1 MRFKYTFGFFLLSL
15 LIACGGGG
23 GGGDITVV
31 TNQSLPAISSK
42 ASNAKI
48 LSIHPV
54 IDQPANLQDAIA
66 VLKIIVGLEINPGGA
81 AITPYQAYAADY
93 DGNGIIELSDAI
105 GILKEIVGLTLNN
118 IQWVLM
124 DSLDE
129 TLAAKAS
136 LTPGAVPNIQTPI
149 IGEIIAVM
157 RGDVTGKNVRTVTLT
172 EGILLIESQS
182 TAAFDVSVFQA
193 ETDADILDSAVYR

>member
-1 MRFKYTFGFFLLSL
+1 MRVKCISGVFILSL
-15 LIACGGGG
+15 IGGCGGGG
-23 GGGDITVV
+23 SDVNIATH
-31 TNQSLPAISSK
+31 QSPPAMSSI

-54 IDQPANLQDAIA
+54 LEQPASLQDAIA
-66 VLKIIVGLEINPGGA
+66 VLKIIVGLDINPSGA
-81 AITPYQAYAADY
+81 AIAPYQAFAADY

-118 IQWVLM
+118 IQWVLI

-129 TLAAKAS
+129 TLAAKAT

-149 IGEIIAVM
+149 SGEIIAVM
-157 RGDVTGKNVRTVTLT
+157 RGDVTGKNLRTVTLP

-182 TAAFDVSVFQA
+182 TATFDVSVFQA
-193 ETDADILDSAVYR
+193 ETDSVVLDSAVYK

>member
-1 MRFKYTFGFFLLSL
+1 MRAEYCLAVGLLSL
-15 LIACGGGG
+15 MVGCGGGES
-23 GGGDITVV
+23 DVRIVA
-31 TNQSLPAISSK
+31 NQSQPTVSSMV
-42 ASNAKI
+42 STAKI
-48 LSIHPV
+48 LSIRAV
-54 IDQPANLQDAIA
+54 IDQQVSLQDAIA
-66 VLKIIVGLEINPGGA
+66 VLKIIVGLDINPGGA

-118 IQWVLM
+118 IQWVLI

-129 TLAAKAS
+129 TLAAKAT

-149 IGEIIAVM
+149 SGEIIAVM

-172 EGILLIESQS
+172 EGILLIEIQS
-182 TAAFDVSVFQA
+182 TATFDVSVFQA
-193 ETDADILDSAVYR
+193 ETDGAVLDLAVYK

>member
-1 MRFKYTFGFFLLSL
+1 M
-15 LIACGGGG
+15 ACGGGG
-23 GGGDITVV
+23 GITVV
-31 TNQSLPAISSK
+31 TNQSLSTIPLM

-54 IDQPANLQDAIA
+54 LEQSASLQDAIA
-66 VLKIIVGLEINPGGA
+66 VLKIIVGLDINPGGA

-129 TLAAKAS
+129 TLAAKAT

-149 IGEIIAVM
+149 SGEIIAVM
-157 RGDVTGKNVRTVTLT
+157 RGDVTGKNVKTVTLP

-182 TAAFDVSVFQA
+182 TATFDVSVFQA
-193 ETDADILDSAVYR
+193 ETDGAVLDLAVYK